1 MKQHTHKQIVPFCSL
16 LVAISFFALPARAG
30 QSNKPTTQPAQS
42 LFDGKT
48 LGKWVPVKFG
58 GEGEVHVEDGSIVI
72 EAGAVMSGANYTG
85 TTPKINYEVEMDA
98 RRVDGTDFFF
108 GLTFP
113 IGDDFATLVLG
124 GWGGAVC
131 GISCLDDNDAAR
143 NDTRSLVTFKK
154 GQWYHIRLRV
164 YANRIQAWVDKDM
177 IVDVETSKKKIS
189 LRDEVEPSKPFGLA
203 TYQTTGAYKEIRLRP
218 LSAQEIAA
226 EKARTAA
233 QPTQ

>member
-1 MKQHTHKQIVPFCSL
+1 MKPTRRTQTNFILL
-16 LVAISFFALPARAG
+16 LVALALFALCVHAG
-30 QSNKPTTQPAQS
+30 QSSKPTTQPQWQS
-42 LFDGKT
+42 LFDGRT
-48 LGKWVPVKFG
+48 LAKWVAVKFG
-58 GEGEVHVEDGSIVI
+58 GEGEVHVEDGSLVI

-85 TTPKINYEVEMDA
+85 TTPKMNYEVEMDA
-98 RRVDGTDFFF
+98 RRVDGTDFFC

-113 IGDDFATLVLG
+113 ISEDFATLVLG

-143 NDTRSLVTFKK
+143 NDTRALVTFKK

-164 YANRIQAWVDKDM
+164 YSDRIQAWVDKEM
-177 IVDVETSKKKIS
+177 IVDVDTSKKKIS

-218 LSAQEIAA
+218 LSAEEIAGD
-226 EKARTAA
+226 KKGS
-233 QPTQ
+233 